1 MTQTPQNTRAVEI
14 SAINDLYTHL
24 GRTDRLA
31 SALALG
37 CEQAAVEMGH
47 SSYGLME
54 LAELIQERVQEARE
68 MLDAA
73 TSKLGEGDPGRV
85 TSASASG

>member
-1 MTQTPQNTRAVEI
+1 MTQTPQNTRAI
-14 SAINDLYTHL
+14 AKTAIDDLETHL

-54 LAELIQERVQEARE
+54 LAELIQERVQEARQ

-73 TSKLGEGDPGRV
+73 TSRSGEGEPGRV
-85 TSASASG
+85 TSASATG

>member
-1 MTQTPQNTRAVEI
+1 MTQTPQNTRPVDSGALL
-14 SAINDLYTHL
+14 DLDAHL

-54 LAELIQERVQEARE
+54 LAELIQERVQEARQ

-73 TSKLGEGDPGRV
+73 TSRPGEGEPGRV
-85 TSASASG
+85 TSASATG